1 MRRRLIGRELN
12 YAATG
17 FAVLLCISYCGTPA
31 VAAQQPTADRVKHA
45 DKEPQN
51 CLTFFVNYRAWSY
64 SPLAQITRDNVKQ
77 LVPVWAFPTGGQNG
91 LQAAPL
97 VVDGVLYIENHQ
109 NHAFAVDAATGRPLW
124 NYAYQS
130 SRKANPSQQA
140 VGTRGLAVGYGL
152 VYMATRDKRLV
163 AIDAKT
169 GHEAWNVQVP
179 DTTECCGITGAPLLV
194 KDKVITGIV
203 DGEFAHRGYLTAF
216 DAKTGKMAWRFNT
229 IPAPG
234 EPGSETWPGES
245 WKTGGGSTWFTGSY
259 DPELNLIYWGI
270 GNPSSDLFGEH
281 RKGSNLYTDSLVAL
295 DADTGKLKWYF
306 QETPHDLWDFDSNP
320 EPVLIDASQ
329 NGQPRKLVLHS
340 TKGGYAYVLDRQ
352 TGKLVKAFAYAQDI
366 NWSSGLDK
374 DGKPLNPVLP
384 AKGSSVV
391 FCPGTLGARNFNHSA
406 YSPRTGLWYTND
418 FEICDRLEPEDSD
431 VKDGDRYFGGT
442 FGSWQLSTKG
452 KPNISAFDPLTGE
465 RKWAFATNYP
475 NASSLLA
482 TAGDLI
488 FAGDL
493 EGYAF
498 ALDAK
503 SGEKLWSFNTGGKV
517 ASPPVSFSVN
527 GRQNIAIS
535 TGGGSIVERFVPDVY
550 PEAKGHLPADAS
562 TLFVFALPPK

>member
-1 MRRRLIGRELN
+1 MRRLIGQRLN
-12 YAATG
+12 YAVTAL
-17 FAVLLCISYCGTPA
+17 AVLLHISFCGTPS
-31 VAAQQPTADRVKHA
+31 VAAQEPTANRIEHA

-51 CLTFFVNYRAWSY
+51 WLTFYGNYRAWSY
-64 SPLAQITRDNVKQ
+64 SPLDQITRENVKQ

-109 NHAFAVDAATGRPLW
+109 NHVFAIDASTGRPLW

-130 SRKANPSQQA
+130 LRPANPSQQA
-140 VGTRGLAVGYGL
+140 VGARGLAIGYGL
-152 VYMATRDKRLV
+152 VYMGTRDNHLV
-163 AIDAKT
+163 ALDAKT
-169 GHEAWNVQVP
+169 GQEIWNVRVP
-179 DTTECCGITGAPLLV
+179 DATECCGITGAPLLV

-216 DAKTGKMAWRFNT
+216 DAKTGKMAWRFYT

-234 EPGSETWPGES
+234 EPGSETWLGDS

-270 GNPSSDLFGEH
+270 GNPSSDLFGG
-281 RKGSNLYTDSLVAL
+281 RRAGSNLYTDSLVAL

-320 EPVLIDASQ
+320 EPVLIDANQ
-329 NGQPRKLVLHS
+329 NGQPLKLVLHS
-340 TKGGYAYVLDRQ
+340 TKGGYAYLLDRE

-374 DGKPLNPVLP
+374 DGKPLNPVSP

-406 YSPRTGLWYTND
+406 YSPQTGLWYTND
-418 FEICDRLEPEDSD
+418 FEICDRLEPQDSD
-431 VKDGDRYFGGT
+431 VKEGDRYFGGT
-442 FGSWQLSTKG
+442 FGSWQLSAKS
-452 KPNISAFDPLTGE
+452 KPNIGAFDPLTGE
-465 RKWAFATNYP
+465 RKWTFATNYP

-482 TAGDLI
+482 TASDLI

-503 SGEKLWSFNTGGKV
+503 SGEKLWSFNTGGKI
-517 ASPPVSFSVN
+517 ASPPVSFSID
-527 GRQNIAIS
+527 GRQYIAIS
-535 TGGGSIVERFVPDVY
+535 TGGGAIVERLVPDLY

-562 TLFVFALPPK
+562 TIFVFALPSN

>member
-1 MRRRLIGRELN
+1 MRRRLIAKELN
-12 YAATG
+12 YAAT
-17 FAVLLCISYCGTPA
+17 ALAILLYISYCGTPS
-31 VAAQQPTADRVKHA
+31 VAAQEPTANRIEHA

-51 CLTFFVNYRAWSY
+51 WLTFFGNYRAWSY
-64 SPLAQITRDNVKQ
+64 SPLDQITRDNVKQ
-77 LVPVWAFPTGGQNG
+77 LVPAWAFPTGGQNG
-91 LQAAPL
+91 LEAAPL

-109 NHAFAVDAATGRPLW
+109 NHVFAVDAATGRPLW
-124 NYAYQS
+124 EYPYQS
-130 SRKANPSQQA
+130 SRKADPSLPA
-140 VGTRGLAVGYGL
+140 LGTRGLAIGYGL
-152 VYMATRDKRLV
+152 LYMGTRDNHLV

-169 GHEAWNVQVP
+169 GKEVWNVQVP

-216 DAKTGKMAWRFNT
+216 DAKTGKMVWRFYT

-234 EPGSETWPGES
+234 EPGSETWPGDS

-259 DPELNLIYWGI
+259 DPELNLLYWGI
-270 GNPSSDLFGEH
+270 GNPSSDFFGEH

-306 QETPHDLWDFDSNP
+306 QEIPHDLWDFDSNP
-320 EPVLIDASQ
+320 EPVLIDVNQ

-340 TKGGYAYVLDRQ
+340 SKGGYAYLLDRE
-352 TGKLVKAFAYAQDI
+352 TGKLVKTFAYAQDI

-374 DGKPLNPVLP
+374 DGKPLNPVVPTKASDFL
-384 AKGSSVV
+384 
-391 FCPGTLGARNFNHSA
+391 FCPSAGGARNFNHSA
-406 YSPRTGLWYTND
+406 YSPRTGFWYSND
-418 FEICDRLEPEDSD
+418 FEICGSLEPEDLD
-431 VKDGDRYFGGT
+431 VKEGDAYFGGKISP
-442 FGSWQLSTKG
+442 GHLSAKG

-465 RKWAFATNYP
+465 RKWTFATKYP

-503 SGEKLWSFNTGGKV
+503 SGEKVWSFNTGGKI
-517 ASPPVSFSVN
+517 ASPPVSFSIN
-527 GRQNIAIS
+527 GRQYIAIS
-535 TGGGSIVERFVPDVY
+535 TGGGSLVERAVPRLY

-562 TLFVFALPPK
+562 TLFVFALPSK

>member
-1 MRRRLIGRELN
+1 MKNHRIRGRVAPVAGVLVTALILCWTISVT
-12 YAATG
+12 AQALTATR
-17 FAVLLCISYCGTPA
+17 IE
-31 VAAQQPTADRVKHA
+31 HA
-45 DKEPQN
+45 EKEPQN
-51 CLTFFVNYRAWSY
+51 WLTFFGNYQAWSY
-64 SPLAQITRDNVKQ
+64 SPLDQVTRENVKQ

-97 VVDGVLYIENHQ
+97 VADGVLYIENHQ
-109 NHAFAVDAATGRPLW
+109 NHVFAVDADTGRSLW
-124 NYAYQS
+124 TYAYES
-130 SRKANPSQQA
+130 SRAASLSNL
-140 VGTRGLAVGYGL
+140 GTRGLAIGYGL
-152 VYMATRDKRLV
+152 VYMGTKDNHLV

-169 GHEAWNVQVP
+169 GKEVWNVQVP
-179 DTTECCGITGAPLLV
+179 DTNQCCGITGAPLLV
-194 KDKVITGIV
+194 KDKVIAGV
-203 DGEFAHRGYLTAF
+203 VGGEYAHRGYLTAF

-281 RKGSNLYTDSLVAL
+281 RKGSNLYTDSLEAL

-320 EPVLIDASQ
+320 EPVLIDINQ
-329 NGQPRKLVLHS
+329 NGQLRKLVLHS
-340 TKGGYAYVLDRQ
+340 TKGGYAYLLDRQ
-352 TGKLVKAFAYAQDI
+352 TGKLVKTFAYAQDI

-374 DGKPLNPVLP
+374 DGKPLNPVAP
-384 AKGSSVV
+384 VKGSSVV

-418 FEICDRLEPEDSD
+418 FEICDRLEPNDVD
-431 VKDGDRYFGGT
+431 VKEGDRYFGGT
-442 FGSWQLSTKG
+442 PGSWQLSAKG

-465 RKWAFATNYP
+465 RKWTFATNYP

-503 SGEKLWSFNTGGKV
+503 SGEKVWSFNTGGKI

-527 GRQNIAIS
+527 GRQYIAIS
-535 TGGGSIVERFVPDVY
+535 TGGGSIVERLVPDLY

-562 TLFVFALPPK
+562 TLFVFALPSK